1 MLTFPV
7 SLTRPA
13 AEKAWELISR
23 EDQNDL
29 ALRIS
34 VQPGG
39 CSGLQ
44 YSLFFDDKS
53 LEGDVRDK
61 ITLDGDRSITIVL
74 DPASVPYLTGS
85 KVDFVDTLEKQGF
98 SVDNPNATNGCGCGN
113 SFC

>member
-1 MLTFPV
+1 MLTFPI
-7 SLTRPA
+7 SLTPPA
-13 AEKAWELISR
+13 ARKAWELISR
-23 EDQNDL
+23 EDQDGL

-34 VQPGG
+34 VKPGG

-53 LEGDVRDK
+53 L
-61 ITLDGDRSITIVL
+61 DGDIRDEIAISNGHSLTVVL

-85 KVDFVDTLEKQGF
+85 EIDFVDTLEKQGF
-98 SVDNPNATNGCGCGN
+98 IVENPNATNGCGCGN